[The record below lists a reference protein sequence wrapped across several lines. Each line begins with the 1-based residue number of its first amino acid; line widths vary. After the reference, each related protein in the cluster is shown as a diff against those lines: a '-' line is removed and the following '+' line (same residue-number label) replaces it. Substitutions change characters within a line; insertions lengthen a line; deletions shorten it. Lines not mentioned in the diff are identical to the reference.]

1 MKRTLTI
8 VLALLLL
15 AAIPSPV
22 FGQEEVL
29 LSSGDH
35 QYRILEDGTA
45 EIAKYSG
52 QAASLEVPIS
62 LDGLTVTNIG
72 YKAFENCESLTEITV
87 PDSVTNIGEFAFAG
101 CKSLTSITIP
111 DSVTSIGGAAFFGC
125 ESLKEIT
132 IPDSVTNIGISA
144 FFNCGSLK
152 EITIPNSITNVG
164 DNPFAMCGNLN
175 QVLVSWDHPT

>member
-29 LSSGDH
+29 LSSGDY

-45 EIAKYSG
+45 EIAKYNG
-52 QAASLEVPIS
+52 QAASLEVPSS
-62 LDGLTVTNIG
+62 LDSLAVTSIG

-101 CKSLTSITIP
+101 CKSLTEITIP
-111 DSVTSIGGAAFFGC
+111 DSVTSIGAMALADC
-125 ESLKEIT
+125 ESRK
-132 IPDSVTNIGISA
+132 
-144 FFNCGSLK
+144 
-152 EITIPNSITNVG
+152 
-164 DNPFAMCGNLN
+164 
-175 QVLVSWDHPT
+175 